1 MRLLTVYSHNMVLML
16 RRIIFNLFGNK
27 KQHLISEE
35 NKVVVPLDMVT
46 EIMSYMPGKY
56 ILRYKPVCK
65 SWRDMLSSLRELAQ
79 LLRVVL
85 ANCFSTIQSPL
96 SALSTGT
103 ASSLFQLDGIVQ
115 WLVHS
120 PKNRWTFLLY

>member
-79 LLRVVL
+79 
-85 ANCFSTIQSPL
+85 
-96 SALSTGT
+96 
-103 ASSLFQLDGIVQ
+103 
-115 WLVHS
+115 
-120 PKNRWTFLLY
+120 